1 MQKTIKIFEDDK
13 IIYERNLSVNTVL
26 LKGRM
31 SKNPNTFGET
41 VHFTLEISNGKDSNT
56 NEWQRSAS
64 PKGDTIRPK
73 GVWRK
78 PTYADCT
85 AFGDLGS
92 KILRLYKERDE
103 IFVVCK
109 FYSNTKDGKTYKG
122 FTVREVINIKN
133 EDFSQTDELNNDDDI
148 PF

>member
-31 SKNPNTFGET
+31 SKNPTSFGET

-56 NEWQRSAS
+56 NEW
-64 PKGDTIRPK
+64 
-73 GVWRK
+73 RK

-92 KILRLYKERDE
+92 KISRLYKERDE

-109 FYSNTKDGKTYKG
+109 FYSNVKDRKTYKG

-133 EDFSQTDELNNDDDI
+133 EDFSQIDELNNDDDI

>member
-1 MQKTIKIFEDDK
+1 M
-13 IIYERNLSVNTVL
+13 
-26 LKGRM
+26 
-31 SKNPNTFGET
+31 
-41 VHFTLEISNGKDSNT
+41 
-56 NEWQRSAS
+56 
-64 PKGDTIRPK
+64 
-73 GVWRK
+73 WRK
-78 PTYADCT
+78 LTYADCT

-92 KILRLYKERDE
+92 KISRLYKERDE

-133 EDFSQTDELNNDDDI
+133 KDFSQIDELNDDDDI